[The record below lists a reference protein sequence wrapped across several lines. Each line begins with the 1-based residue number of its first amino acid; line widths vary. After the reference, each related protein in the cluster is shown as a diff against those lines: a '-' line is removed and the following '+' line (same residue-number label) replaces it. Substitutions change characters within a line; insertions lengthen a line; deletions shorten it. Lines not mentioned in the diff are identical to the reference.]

1 MRKTCNNN
9 FKFMND
15 IDLFGKEAE
24 LYYKGKSKR
33 TSCLGISFTI
43 IYVLVYIAFFI
54 YKVIRMFVR
63 VDVTFYDTYAFTG
76 EPPHI
81 KLTDDK
87 FYGGFALGN
96 PLTLQT
102 FVNDSIYYVKAF
114 YITGVKEGSVW
125 NWTKIPLEL
134 ETCKL
139 ESFGKEYRD
148 IFKDKAIDQLH
159 CVPILDQVLQGHLTY
174 DVYSYFYI
182 QFFPCINGMKN
193 RSNCSPLSF
202 VQKMLTQTF
211 VTFKMEDVD
220 LTPQLYHS
228 PVALRG
234 KEVSANVGK
243 SLFQDVHSFFQII
256 NIETDEDI
264 LGFEA
269 LSSIK
274 KEKYIKYDQSVILS
288 SLKGDIFETGDS
300 ICDVTIALSEQ
311 ELTQKRTYPKLIE
324 VLGDVGGL
332 MEVFFSFFRIISSFL
347 IDTLYEIN
355 LVNHLFSF
363 DLDKKV
369 LLIKNKKAKKSN
381 LFKGDS
387 PKIYSPNKNSGRLS
401 YQNSIYNKND
411 MTIEIENKLN
421 EENLLKN
428 KKISESILIKQKK
441 RKKRN
446 IKSSTAISS
455 TNRKYDMSELKSIG
469 VDIDIINEEEK
480 NNSIKIHKLQANKN
494 NENIENVEK
503 RENIENKEKDIKKEN
518 DNNNINN
525 NAVERDKNREIEKKR
540 IIKKVKINKACTYL
554 CFLCIRKWKNVQNVL
569 LDEGMKV
576 ITEKLDIMNLFKK
589 LYIDEKIQ
597 EKANIKDVTIELS
610 YECKENFKKYI

>member
-9 FKFMND
+9 CKFMND

-43 IYVLVYIAFFI
+43 IYVSMYIAFFI
-54 YKVIRMFVR
+54 YKVIRMFEK

-102 FVNDSIYYVKAF
+102 FVDDSIYYVKAF
-114 YITGVKEGSVW
+114 YVIGVKEGSVW

-148 IFKDKAIDQLH
+148 IFKDKAVDQLH
-159 CVPILDQVLQGHLTY
+159 CVPKLDQVLQGHLTY

-182 QFFPCINGMKN
+182 KFFPCINGFQN
-193 RSNCSPLSF
+193 RNNCKPLPL
-202 VQKMLTQTF
+202 VQKMLSQTF

-234 KEVSANVGK
+234 KEVSANVGR

-269 LSSIK
+269 LSSIR

-288 SLKGDIFETGDS
+288 SLKGDIFQTGDS
-300 ICDVTIALSEQ
+300 ICDVTIALSKQ

-347 IDTLYEIN
+347 TDTLYEIN

-381 LFKGDS
+381 IFKNDS
-387 PKIYSPNKNSGRLS
+387 PQIYPPNKNVGKLPF
-401 YQNSIYNKND
+401 QNSISNKD
-411 MTIEIENKLN
+411 ELTINTANKLN
-421 EENLLKN
+421 EEDLLKSKRTN
-428 KKISESILIKQKK
+428 ESYLIKPKK
-441 RKKRN
+441 KK
-446 IKSSTAISS
+446 
-455 TNRKYDMSELKSIG
+455 
-469 VDIDIINEEEK
+469 
-480 NNSIKIHKLQANKN
+480 Q
-494 NENIENVEK
+494 
-503 RENIENKEKDIKKEN
+503 
-518 DNNNINN
+518 
-525 NAVERDKNREIEKKR
+525 
-540 IIKKVKINKACTYL
+540 KINK
-554 CFLCIRKWKNVQNVL
+554 
-569 LDEGMKV
+569 
-576 ITEKLDIMNLFKK
+576 
-589 LYIDEKIQ
+589 
-597 EKANIKDVTIELS
+597 
-610 YECKENFKKYI
+610 